1 MEIVNDG
8 HSVGLEKEFYIVN
21 HGRNGYLHLRDEMDI
36 ASDIGMRMR
45 EEMGAYDDEVGPKAY
60 LDASGPMEVVTRPCT
75 DLNQLTNDIT
85 TAYDIAQEVVEA
97 RGKYALGMGIRPGT
111 PNDKAGLHVHVG
123 YSDETEAEY
132 VFTVLKHHV
141 PEIMALSANS
151 PNKDG
156 SIKDMRADNRSYGQ
170 RYSPYSTTSNDS
182 VIKKRGNTLE
192 VRCMDSQGTAEE
204 DAAIA
209 AYILGIAEKA
219 KIDYTNGEGVSDRFG
234 DDIKNHEIAI
244 KDGMAATFTY
254 GEETRSVQDVAQDT
268 FVTILPFLRQYN
280 CPDEVIGIL
289 ADKIV
294 RGRSGADDILDIYA
308 EHRPHGFL
316 QTLAAPFTFW
326 SRRKALYNDLG
337 HQREWK
343 AQERER
349 AGNGGA

>member
-1 MEIVNDG
+1 MEIVNEG

-21 HGRNGYLHLRDEMDI
+21 HGSNGNLHLGAEMGI
-36 ASDIGMRMR
+36 ASGIGNRMR
-45 EEMGAYDDEVGPKAY
+45 EELGAYDDEVGPKAY
-60 LDASGPMEVVTRPCT
+60 LDASGPMEVVTRPCS
-75 DLNQLTNDIT
+75 DLHQLTNDIT

-97 RGKYALGMGIRPGT
+97 HGKYALGMGTRPGA
-111 PNDKAGLHVHVG
+111 PDDKAGLHVHVG
-123 YSDETEAEY
+123 YGDEAEAEY

-156 SIKDMRADNRSYGQ
+156 TIKDMRAANRSYGQ
-170 RYSPYSTTSNDS
+170 RYSPFSTTSNES
-182 VIKKRGNTLE
+182 VIKKRDNTLE
-192 VRCMDSQGTAEE
+192 VRCMDTQGTAEE

-219 KIDYTNGEGVSDRFG
+219 KIDYANGEGVSDRFG
-234 DDIKNHEIAI
+234 DEIKNHEQAI

-254 GEETRSVQDVAQDT
+254 GDETRSVQEVAQDT
-268 FVTILPFLRQYN
+268 FVAILPYLRQYD
-280 CPDEVIGIL
+280 CPDEVVGIL

-308 EHRPHGFL
+308 EHRSHGFM
-316 QTLAAPFTFW
+316 QTLASPFTFW
-326 SRRKALYNDLG
+326 SRRKALYNDLA

-349 AGNGGA
+349 ADSGGA

>member
-1 MEIVNDG
+1 MDIVNEG

-36 ASDIGMRMR
+36 ASSIGIRMR
-45 EEMGAYDDEVGPKAY
+45 EEMGAYDDDVGPKAY

-97 RGKYALGMGIRPGT
+97 RGKYAHRMGTRPGI
-111 PNDKAGLHVHVG
+111 PNDKAGLHVHEG
-123 YSDETEAEY
+123 YSDEAVAEY

-156 SIKDMRADNRSYGQ
+156 SIKDMRAANRSYGQ
-170 RYSPYSTTSNDS
+170 RYSPFSTTSNDS

-219 KIDYTNGEGVSDRFG
+219 KVDYANGEGVSDRFG
-234 DDIKNHEIAI
+234 DEIKNHEQAI
-244 KDGMAATFTY
+244 KDGMAAKFTY
-254 GEETRSVQDVAQDT
+254 SDETRPVQDVAQDT
-268 FVTILPFLRQYN
+268 FVSILPYLQKYD
-280 CPDEVIGIL
+280 CPEEIIGIL

-294 RGRSGADDILDIYA
+294 RGRSGADDILDIYS
-308 EHRPHGFL
+308 EHRPQGLL
-316 QTLAAPFTFW
+316 QTLATPFTFW
-326 SRRKALYNDLG
+326 SRKKALYSDLA

-343 AQERER
+343 AQEREQ
-349 AGNGGA
+349 ANSGGA